1 MMAYLVR
8 QYVAENG
15 RAKNKQIQY
24 TEIMIE
30 ILHKR
35 LQLRVKYQ
43 TREPATA
50 NDHVDATT

>member
-1 MMAYLVR
+1 M
-8 QYVAENG
+8 AENG